1 MEAVMTDDAVVAR
14 LGQLESA
21 IGKASDLLAR
31 LRDDNARLGREVA
44 RLGEENGQLKREV
57 AKLGDERR
65 QVIGQIDMLLKD
77 IGKLDLE

>member
-1 MEAVMTDDAVVAR
+1 MTDDAVVAR
-14 LGQLESA
+14 LGQLEDA
-21 IGKASDLLAR
+21 IRKAGDLLAR

-44 RLGEENGQLKREV
+44 RLGDENGQLKREV

-65 QVIGQIDMLLKD
+65 HVIGQIDMLLKD